1 MLTFSRVLNAEI
13 YDRFASTP
21 SSIYTHCKDS
31 IFLVGLRYKVTFL
44 PSMKCSVTKLA
55 YALSYVFLGHCGT
68 NTSIATEFLT
78 LYVEPQGYKVSPPS
92 TFTPSPSFAPRH
104 PDQTKNTTSVSHVQ
118 CLYSSPLLKF
128 QISARNTPY
137 MLHVQPPSSKA
148 VITLVTEFITF
159 PSDQKAST
167 MKMMFSSSPLQITKA
182 TSTCLSPSP
191 GRI

>member
-104 PDQTKNTTSVSHVQ
+104 PVQKNIQHG
-118 CLYSSPLLKF
+118 
-128 QISARNTPY
+128 
-137 MLHVQPPSSKA
+137 
-148 VITLVTEFITF
+148 
-159 PSDQKAST
+159 ST
-167 MKMMFSSSPLQITKA
+167 MSSASLLSSSPNPNESDVMLAFVRAGSKYPGDYSTFLYHTKLA
-182 TSTCLSPSP
+182 SYQNKHLYESCCCSVHKS
-191 GRI
+191 RI